1 MKRLA
6 KAVFGQAAIRWLLIL
21 PVLALSQPL
30 QADWWLDESNSHLGF
45 ASVKNERVAEN
56 HHFTGISGGI
66 SDAGR
71 ASVII
76 NLASVETL
84 IPIRNERMRDML
96 FEVGSF
102 PPAVVTAQVNM
113 ADYTSLAIGEQ
124 HRARVE
130 FSLTLHGINRK
141 ASALTGVIR
150 TGEASFVVS
159 SLGPV
164 MVNASDYQ
172 LEEGIDALRKVAGL
186 AAIDLMVPIT
196 FNLSFIRQE

>member
-130 FSLTLHGINRK
+130 FSLTLHRHQPEGERTHRRDSHRRGI
-141 ASALTGVIR
+141 VC
-150 TGEASFVVS
+150 GEQPWP
-159 SLGPV
+159 G
-164 MVNASDYQ
+164 DGERQ
-172 LEEGIDALRKVAGL
+172 R
-186 AAIDLMVPIT
+186 
-196 FNLSFIRQE
+196 LSTRGGR